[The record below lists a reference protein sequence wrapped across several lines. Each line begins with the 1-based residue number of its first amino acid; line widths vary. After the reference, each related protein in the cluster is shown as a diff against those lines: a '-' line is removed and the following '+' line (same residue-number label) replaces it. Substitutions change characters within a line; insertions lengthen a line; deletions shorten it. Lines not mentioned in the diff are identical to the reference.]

1 MYMRMCMCMQHV
13 HAHAHVHAHVHVH
26 VRTRGAMP
34 TAGGDEEVARLT
46 YELER
51 VEEGRRRLRAAL
63 AEQRAAADAYA
74 DRAEAE
80 VIAAAGGSTGG
91 VVVAHGDLCQSLRSR
106 LDATSAEE
114 DARAHD
120 LRATCAAL
128 QLSAALAST
137 EYRCMLL
144 PLPTP
149 TPAPAP
155 ASDLGLLGS
164 WTSWMG
170 EPPEAKLAA
179 EITDV
184 QQRLSHVKSL
194 VQETSLSSLLAL
206 AFTLLQRQNAPAV
219 EAVGALQEHATVAAG
234 HAGTLPEGE
243 SQPKDDVTP
252 ERAVQPL
259 LALVG
264 SAGALLEQVA
274 GHRAEAAREMRD
286 LAWQFRTLPLY
297 QSANAAPSAAQAE
310 LEAQAREA
318 VLSSELLAVE
328 QQLLFCAAPMSDQL
342 AANATAE
349 QNAGLYRSRATN
361 VQRQLADAQAGMAAA
376 QKDAAGKEARA
387 VAAEERALM
396 AEAFLTRAERAEA
409 ECAALQQSLDEAPLP
424 AWWRRDHARARAEA
438 TEATEAD
445 DPDAAETPAA
455 APEDRRG
462 RKSRPRLEEPPPRQE
477 EPPTNGRSDG
487 APLQRDAPPPQRLD
501 DAARQR
507 MKDMA
512 SATVKQHSAAEP
524 RRARP
529 VSKAPAVAPTAPV
542 AQPGKQ
548 QDAQKAGGT
557 SPPQR
562 EVARGSAQAL
572 IDDAMAAA
580 QADSARD
587 TPRATEVGGRELPS
601 YQSEAQLPRKPTPA
615 SDMD

>member
-1 MYMRMCMCMQHV
+1 M
-13 HAHAHVHAHVHVH
+13 A
-26 VRTRGAMP
+26 TTGA
-34 TAGGDEEVARLT
+34 DEVDRLT

-74 DRAEAE
+74 DRAEADA
-80 VIAAAGGSTGG
+80 IAAAGGSTGD

-144 PLPTP
+144 PLPA
-149 TPAPAP
+149 PAPASAP

-170 EPPEAKLAA
+170 EPPETKLAA

-219 EAVGALQEHATVAAG
+219 EAVGALQEHATMAAG
-234 HAGTLPEGE
+234 YADAPTEREP
-243 SQPKDDVTP
+243 QPKDDVTP

-274 GHRAEAAREMRD
+274 GHRAETAREMRD

-376 QKDAAGKEARA
+376 QKDAARKEARA

-396 AEAFLTRAERAEA
+396 AEAFLTRAKKAEA
-409 ECAALQQSLDEAPLP
+409 DYAALQQTLDEAPLP
-424 AWWRRDHARARAEA
+424 AWWRREHAKARAEA
-438 TEATEAD
+438 TEGEE
-445 DPDAAETPAA
+445 PDAAETPAA
-455 APEDRRG
+455 ATADRRG
-462 RKSRPRLEEPPPRQE
+462 RKSRPRLEEAPVPRDPTRPRQE
-477 EPPTNGRSDG
+477 EPPTNGRSD
-487 APLQRDAPPPQRLD
+487 DAPPAPPQRLD

-507 MKDMA
+507 MKDA
-512 SATVKQHSAAEP
+512 ARHEGANPPAKQHAAVES

-529 VSKAPAVAPTAPV
+529 VSKAPAVAPAAPA
-542 AQPGKQ
+542 AQPGKKQ
-548 QDAQKAGGT
+548 AAQKAGGASSPQT
-557 SPPQR
+557 AGGASPPR
-562 EVARGSAQAL
+562 GEVAQGSAQAL

-580 QADSARD
+580 AVQADSARA
-587 TPRATEVGGRELPS
+587 PEVGGRELPS
-601 YQSEAQLPRKPTPA
+601 YQSEAQLPRKPNPA

>member
-1 MYMRMCMCMQHV
+1 MATTGSH
-13 HAHAHVHAHVHVH
+13 
-26 VRTRGAMP
+26 
-34 TAGGDEEVARLT
+34 EEVARLT

-74 DRAEAE
+74 DRAEADA
-80 VIAAAGGSTGG
+80 IAAAGGSTGD
-91 VVVAHGDLCQSLRSR
+91 VVVAHGELCQSLRSR

-120 LRATCAAL
+120 LRAACAAL

-137 EYRCMLL
+137 EYRCGLL
-144 PLPTP
+144 PLPAPTP
-149 TPAPAP
+149 TPVP

-194 VQETSLSSLLAL
+194 VQETSFSSLLAL
-206 AFTLLQRQNAPAV
+206 AFTLLQRQNAPAL
-219 EAVGALQEHATVAAG
+219 EAVGALQEHATMAAG
-234 HAGTLPEGE
+234 HADALPEGE
-243 SQPKDDVTP
+243 SQPKDDVPP

-274 GHRAEAAREMRD
+274 GHRAEAAQEMRD

-349 QNAGLYRSRATN
+349 QNAGLYRSRSIN

-376 QKDAAGKEARA
+376 QQDAARKEARA

-396 AEAFLTRAERAEA
+396 AEAFLTRAKKAEA
-409 ECAALQQSLDEAPLP
+409 EYAALQQTLNEAPLP
-424 AWWRRDHARARAEA
+424 AWWRREHAKARAEA
-438 TEATEAD
+438 TEVD

-455 APEDRRG
+455 APPPADRRG
-462 RKSRPRLEEPPPRQE
+462 PKSRPRLEEPPPRQE
-477 EPPTNGRSDG
+477 EPPTNGRSDD
-487 APLQRDAPPPQRLD
+487 APLQRDPPPPQRLD

-507 MKDMA
+507 MKEMA
-512 SATVKQHSAAEP
+512 SAPVKQHSAAEP
-524 RRARP
+524 RKARP
-529 VSKAPAVAPTAPV
+529 VSKAPAVAPTAPA
-542 AQPGKQ
+542 AQPGKKQ
-548 QDAQKAGGT
+548 VAQKAGGT

-587 TPRATEVGGRELPS
+587 ILRAPEVGGRELPS
-601 YQSEAQLPRKPTPA
+601 YQSEAQLPRKPNPA